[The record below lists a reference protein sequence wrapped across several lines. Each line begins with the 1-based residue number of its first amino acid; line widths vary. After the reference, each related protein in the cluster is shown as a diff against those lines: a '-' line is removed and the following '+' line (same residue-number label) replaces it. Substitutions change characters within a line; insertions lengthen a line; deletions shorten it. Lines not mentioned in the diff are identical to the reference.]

1 MGEVDPTPALEL
13 LSRDLNRSDLN
24 GTDAAADAVPDAD
37 PSADPDADD
46 PDADDPDADDPD
58 ADPEADPEA
67 GPDPGSVDQIPTRPE
82 WMGSAP
88 LMGSRVLVH
97 GLLRPDLNGR
107 AGEVVGQVD
116 GDGRIPVRLQVY
128 SECGKDRGIGSIG
141 CVGWANTCAAAGI

>member
-37 PSADPDADD
+37 PSA
-46 PDADDPDADDPD
+46 DPDADDPD

-128 SECGKDRGIGSIG
+128 SECGMSVRLQ
-141 CVGWANTCAAAGI
+141 V